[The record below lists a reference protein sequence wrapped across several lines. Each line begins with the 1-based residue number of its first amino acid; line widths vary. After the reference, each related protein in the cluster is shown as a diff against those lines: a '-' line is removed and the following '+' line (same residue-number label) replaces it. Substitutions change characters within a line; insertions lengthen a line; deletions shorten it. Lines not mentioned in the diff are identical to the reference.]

1 MPGYVTAEQVAQA
14 LRPSLG
20 SAVLEQTGLCEGAA
34 RLLKRFAP
42 YRETLEEL
50 AQRVESYLFDTLY
63 GYLGDDMTVKTDSGE
78 LRRIR
83 MRELPQ
89 LADDVMACSL
99 TACRCIPSRI
109 QSSRITPYTPVP

>member
-89 LADDVMACSL
+89 LADDVMGVLFDSMQVY
-99 TACRCIPSRI
+99 S
-109 QSSRITPYTPVP
+109 ITYTKPMSER

>member
-50 AQRVESYLFDTLY
+50 AQRVERTTRAQVQAAAQKLTLDTVYFLK
-63 GYLGDDMTVKTDSGE
+63 GKE
-78 LRRIR
+78 
-83 MRELPQ
+83 
-89 LADDVMACSL
+89 
-99 TACRCIPSRI
+99 
-109 QSSRITPYTPVP
+109 